1 MYSTLFWLFAVIGFV
16 AQILC
21 CVMGKNRLIRFVPM
35 GVIALIM
42 AATLILGVLAGSFGL
57 IAALVLLWQEV
68 KVLAVTAL
76 GYGLWALVNY
86 AKK

>member
-1 MYSTLFWLFAVIGFV
+1 MYSTLFWFFAVIGFV
-16 AQILC
+16 TQILC
-21 CVMGKNRLIRFVPM
+21 CVLGKNRLIRLVPM

-42 AATLILGVLAGSFGL
+42 ATTLILGVLVGSFGL

-76 GYGLWALVNY
+76 GYWLWALANY

>member
-1 MYSTLFWLFAVIGFV
+1 MFSTFFWFFSVIGFV

-21 CVMGKNRLIRFVPM
+21 CVQGKNAFVRLLPM
-35 GVIALIM
+35 GVIVLIM
-42 AATLILGVLAGSFGL
+42 AATLILGILVGDFGL
-57 IAALVLLWQEV
+57 IAALILMLKELKLLA
-68 KVLAVTAL
+68 LTAL

>member
-1 MYSTLFWLFAVIGFV
+1 MFSTLFWLFAVIGFV

-21 CVMGKNRLIRFVPM
+21 CVLGNNRFVRLLPM
-35 GVIALIM
+35 GVIVLIM
-42 AATLILGVLAGSFGL
+42 AATLLLGIFVGSFGFL
-57 IAALVLLWQEV
+57 AALVLLWQEV